1 LLKLA
6 VLGCGLVAAA
16 VVGGCDRQSDK
27 AAQPAASAPAGSVS
41 AGIDRSQNGSTLPD
55 LTLTDP
61 AGGKLPLASLK
72 GKPVL
77 LNLWATWCAPCK
89 AELNAIAENFTEWQ
103 KETGV
108 KIYAVSIDDAR
119 NMEKVKPYV
128 QGKNWEYEV
137 LLDPN
142 GDFKRAMNV
151 NNVPHLF
158 ILDKNKIIV
167 YQQNSAAPGD
177 DEKLF
182 ELVKKIANNEPIK

>member
-1 LLKLA
+1 MKKVFITLSVFVATNLFAQSNEKTIPA
-6 VLGCGLVAAA
+6 VEIKTLDGKTFNTK
-16 VVGGCDRQSDK
+16 D
-27 AAQPAASAPAGSVS
+27 
-41 AGIDRSQNGSTLPD
+41 IDN
-55 LTLTDP
+55 
-61 AGGKLPLASLK
+61 GGKPI
-72 GKPVL
+72 VIDF
-77 LNLWATWCAPCK
+77 WATWCSPCK
-89 AELNAIAENFTEWQ
+89 AELNAIAENYADWQ

-108 KIYAVSIDDAR
+108 KIIAVSIDDAR

-158 ILDKNKIIV
+158 ILDKDKVIV

-182 ELVKKIANNEPIK
+182 ELVKKVATNEPIK

>member
-1 LLKLA
+1 MKKALLILS
-6 VLGCGLVAAA
+6 VF
-16 VVGGCDRQSDK
+16 VVNNLFAQSNEK
-27 AAQPAASAPAGSVS
+27 TIPAIEIKTMDGKTFNTKD
-41 AGIDRSQNGSTLPD
+41 IDN
-55 LTLTDP
+55 
-61 AGGKLPLASLK
+61 GGKPIIIDF
-72 GKPVL
+72 
-77 LNLWATWCAPCK
+77 WATWCSPCK
-89 AELNAIAENFTEWQ
+89 AELNAIAENYADWQ

-108 KIYAVSIDDAR
+108 KIIAVSIDDAR

-158 ILDKNKIIV
+158 ILDKDKIIV

-182 ELVKKIANNEPIK
+182 ELVKKIANNEPLK

>member
-1 LLKLA
+1 MKKAILILSIFFASNLFAQSNEKTIPA
-6 VLGCGLVAAA
+6 VEIKTLDGKTFNTK
-16 VVGGCDRQSDK
+16 D
-27 AAQPAASAPAGSVS
+27 
-41 AGIDRSQNGSTLPD
+41 IDN
-55 LTLTDP
+55 
-61 AGGKLPLASLK
+61 GGKPI
-72 GKPVL
+72 VIDF
-77 LNLWATWCAPCK
+77 WATWCSPCK
-89 AELNAIAENFTEWQ
+89 AELNAIAENYADWQ

-108 KIYAVSIDDAR
+108 KIIAVSIDDAR

-158 ILDKNKIIV
+158 ILDKDKVIV

-182 ELVKKIANNEPIK
+182 ELVKKVANNEPIK